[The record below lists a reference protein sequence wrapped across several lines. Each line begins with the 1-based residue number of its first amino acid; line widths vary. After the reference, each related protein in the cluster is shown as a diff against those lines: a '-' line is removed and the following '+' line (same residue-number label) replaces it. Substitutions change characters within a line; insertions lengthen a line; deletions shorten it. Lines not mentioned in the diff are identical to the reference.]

1 MRQLAF
7 SRGMQVNI
15 CQIPGTKPGQ
25 EVVNGA
31 CYRLQNADRKHSFE
45 KNKGSFVRVDDYW
58 ILPPQASQKLQ
69 KALSKLPKLVSV
81 ASIENNSC
89 AVYWQE
95 DGDSED
101 VEKIYSVLTVLLE
114 ILE

>member
-1 MRQLAF
+1 M
-7 SRGMQVNI
+7 
-15 CQIPGTKPGQ
+15 
-25 EVVNGA
+25 
-31 CYRLQNADRKHSFE
+31 
-45 KNKGSFVRVDDYW
+45 
-58 ILPPQASQKLQ
+58 PQASQKLQ